1 MAELYCT
8 ARSLYLYTTDLV
20 EHPLEEA
27 ISGGEPDYERLASEV
42 RGFLRAQR
50 VRGPLYL
57 GLSPEFVLL
66 RTAPFPQLEG
76 FPLAEAVLAE
86 AERSPFWGQHEL
98 VVDYE
103 LLDPLDEHR
112 RRVLFAAMPSEGVRV
127 LNRWLRPRR
136 LEPLPLAVWRASFEP
151 LAHRESWIVLESLT
165 NSMALFEQGKLVDF
179 RQLAH
184 PLEDGGRAL
193 ADEVTRSLQLFGRYE
208 PVEAAWLFGLPEPPP
223 LVEGLPAGEV
233 LQSAQPA
240 VLKAAA
246 WKKDPPWLDLRP
258 RRRRL
263 GEGLPPE
270 LQRALLW
277 SSLWLAL
284 GVAGYAGLSV
294 RLAQQR
300 ALNDALRD
308 DIARLEAARPQEEEP
323 LPRGVTTG
331 LLENVSAAL
340 PEDTWLDDV
349 QVDELK
355 LVLRGHALDPVAPQ
369 RLAKA
374 LAAPPAWT
382 QWDAEHRDFAWEV
395 ALELPQQTW

>member
-8 ARSLYLYTTDLV
+8 ARSLYLHTTELI
-20 EHPLEEA
+20 EHPLEDV

-42 RGFLRAQR
+42 RGFLKAQR

-57 GLSPEFVLL
+57 GLSTEYVLL

-103 LLDPLDEHR
+103 LLDPIDEHR
-112 RRVLFAAMPSEGVRV
+112 RRVLFAAMPAEGVRL
-127 LNRWLRPRR
+127 LNQRLRPRR
-136 LEPLPLAVWRASFEP
+136 MEPLPLAIWRASFEP
-151 LAHRESWIVLESLT
+151 LAGRESWIVLETLT
-165 NSMALFEQGKLVDF
+165 NSMALFEQGRLVDF

-193 ADEVTRSLQLFGRYE
+193 ADEVNRSLQLFGRYE

-233 LQSAQPA
+233 VQSAQPA

-263 GEGLPPE
+263 GEGVPPE
-270 LQRALLW
+270 VQRALLW

-284 GVAGYAGLSV
+284 GMAGYAGLGV
-294 RLAQQR
+294 LLGQQR
-300 ALNDALRD
+300 AVNDALRD
-308 DIARLEAARPQEEEP
+308 DIARLEAARPEEEAP
-323 LPRGVTTG
+323 LPEGVTTE
-331 LLENVSAAL
+331 LLQQIGRAL
-340 PEDTWLDDV
+340 PEGTWLDGV

-355 LVLRGHALDPVAPQ
+355 LILRGHALDPKAPQ
-369 RLAKA
+369 RIARN

-382 QWDAEHRDFAWEV
+382 QWDPEYEDYAWEV